1 MNITEAD
8 IDTRYLLS
16 RFGEKERAVIKYEIT
31 NYFPQAELNRHLLRV
46 VQQGDKEMVA
56 FLLDMG
62 ADPNTSNGEAL
73 RTARSNGW
81 KEITELLQVHACTTN
96 LKEKH

>member
-1 MNITEAD
+1 MEITEAD

-46 VQQGDKEMVA
+46 VEEGDAEMVA

-62 ADPNTSNGEAL
+62 ANPNTSNSQAF

-81 KEITELLQVHACTTN
+81 KEITENLEVCADSTHA
-96 LKEKH
+96 E